1 MISTVD
7 PEARHGHKTRQER
20 RDGFKAHILAEPE
33 TGLVTAGTITKAA
46 GDGSTDAD
54 ADAGQ
59 KLLATDPTL
68 GSGPVQVL
76 ADSAYRTGAMLK
88 ALAGAG
94 HEALIKPKPLAV
106 AVPGGFT
113 LDDFTFDAATGT
125 LTCPNGLVRRITAKG
140 RATFGSGCRGCPFQA
155 RCTTSATGRKIELH
169 PEHEHRA
176 HAQDPGFQRDYRH
189 HRPMIERS
197 IAWLVTGNRRLRYR
211 GTAKN
216 HAWWQLR
223 IAAVN
228 LKRLLNLGLT
238 SREGSWAIA

>member
-1 MISTVD
+1 MEPAEGSDGTDGKWRIARTVAPERMISTVD
-7 PEARHGHKTRQER
+7 PAARHAHKTRQER
-20 RDGFKAHILAEPE
+20 RGGFKAHIVAEPE

-54 ADAGQ
+54 AGQ

-68 GSGPVQVL
+68 DSGPVQ
-76 ADSAYRTGAMLK
+76 
-88 ALAGAG
+88 
-94 HEALIKPKPLAV
+94 
-106 AVPGGFT
+106 VPGGFT
-113 LDDFTFDAATGT
+113 LDDFTFDTATGT

-140 RATFGSGCRGCPFQA
+140 RATFGSGCRGYPFQA
-155 RCTTSATGRKIELH
+155 RCTTWATGRKIELH
-169 PEHEHRA
+169 PEHDHRA

-216 HAWWQLR
+216 NAWWRLR